1 MTSRAPLALRRP
13 LVLTR
18 FPATFV
24 AIAAAST
31 ILVAAGAAG
40 PLFRSATG
48 TASVRLEIG
57 RTGGEAI
64 SISTSGPL
72 AADVVAFQQRQLQE
86 GLLSVPGLGEPVA
99 TFVGSAAAA
108 RSVAAAHPAGIRL
121 AFRTGFASHVE
132 VVAGSSQGAPG
143 IWISD
148 RTAREL
154 EVGSGDHV
162 TISLGGR
169 TVSVQ
174 VAAVYH
180 DLAGSKSEPFWAP
193 LASSIYT
200 AGQGSA
206 TPPALALADRS
217 EFLQLTTELEDSGRY
232 GWSASLTPRATRGI
246 TFGRALALA
255 SGLSRLQERLGDPA
269 DQLGSAL
276 GQPTASSPIPDA
288 IASAVGAQRT
298 IAGPIDT
305 LAMTGQLVALF
316 GMLAAGVYGI
326 RRRRTEMRA
335 LDAMGTRWSRIAGR
349 GAVEAILPVVAGG
362 AAGWLAANVLI
373 RRFGPADT
381 IEASALRDSIRD
393 GVVAGA
399 IAVAVLGVVAAVAAR
414 GEAADAAS
422 GRVRR
427 LGQNLLWEVPVLAL
441 AAAALYEIGTRGT
454 APFSTTGDSVHV
466 DRLLLLF
473 PILFIAGFGGLAVRG
488 LGRLL
493 AGLRG
498 SSSSWPVPLYLASR
512 RLSAA
517 PRIALLLV
525 TASCLAIGVLTYA
538 GTTVATI
545 RATTL
550 DKVMI
555 SVGADVAA
563 PTAGPIFPP
572 QPGQGIRTT
581 NVMEIPFVAVG
592 DQGQGVTVIGVEPR
606 TLASVAFWD
615 PGFASRPLPELMG
628 MLRGAG
634 EPLPAIVVNGSLP
647 PAATLGLAGYR
658 VPLRVVASASAFP
671 VEHRGVNVVVSA
683 PRLRAL
689 LASHGA
695 TLSLLNASYRA
706 LASGDPGIAR
716 AFLVSS
722 GADPV
727 TIIDARSRLDRPG
740 FHALSWAF
748 GFMEVLGIV
757 TALVALIGLL
767 LYLQARQRA
776 RILSYALTRRMG
788 LTSGAHRAAVAA
800 ELAGLL
806 VAALVIGSALSF
818 AAVAVVYR
826 RLDPLPNLP
835 PSPIIRLPIALLG
848 WAAIAVVACAWIG
861 ATIVQWRVGR
871 ADVGAVMRFAD

>member
-1 MTSRAPLALRRP
+1 MRAPGVLRRP

-24 AIAAAST
+24 AIAAAGT

-64 SISTSGPL
+64 SIATSGPL
-72 AADVVAFQQRQLQE
+72 AADVVAFQQRQLLE
-86 GLLSVPGLGEPVA
+86 GLRTVPGLGEPVA
-99 TFVGSAAAA
+99 TLIGSAAAA
-108 RSVAAAHPAGIRL
+108 RSAAAAHPARIRL
-121 AFRTGFASHVE
+121 AFRTGFALHVY
-132 VVAGSSQGAPG
+132 VAEGAGEGASG

-148 RTAREL
+148 RTAKEL
-154 EVGSGDHV
+154 QVGSGDRV

-169 TVSVQ
+169 TASVP
-174 VAAVYH
+174 VAAVYR
-180 DLAGSKSEPFWAP
+180 DLSGSQSEPFWAP
-193 LASSIYT
+193 LASSIYPSG
-200 AGQGSA
+200 ANA
-206 TPPALALADRS
+206 APPPALALADQS
-217 EFLQLTTELEDSGRY
+217 EFLRLTTELEDSGRY
-232 GWSASLTPRATRGI
+232 GWSAALTPAAMRNVTFARAV
-246 TFGRALALA
+246 ALA
-255 SGLSRLQERLGDPA
+255 SALSRLQTRLEDPA

-276 GQPTASSPIPDA
+276 DQPVVDSPIPEA

-305 LAMTGQLVALF
+305 LALTGQLVALF

-335 LDAMGTRWSRIAGR
+335 LDAMGTRWSRIAAR
-349 GAVEAILPVVAGG
+349 SAVEAVLPVLAGG
-362 AAGWLAANVLI
+362 TAGWFAADVLI
-373 RRFGPADT
+373 RRFGPAYT
-381 IEASALRDSIRD
+381 IETSALRASIRD
-393 GVVAGA
+393 GAVAGA
-399 IAVAVLGVVAAVAAR
+399 VAVAVLGVVAAIAAR
-414 GEAADAAS
+414 AEAADVAF
-422 GRVRR
+422 GRARR
-427 LGQNLLWEVPVLAL
+427 LGQNLLWEVPVLVL

-454 APFSTTGDSVHV
+454 APVSTTGDSVHV

-473 PILFIAGFGGLAVRG
+473 PILFIAGCAGLAVRG
-488 LGRLL
+488 VGQLL
-493 AGLRG
+493 VRLRG

-563 PTAGPIFPP
+563 PTAGPIFAPP
-572 QPGQGIRTT
+572 PGQGIRTT
-581 NVMEIPFVAVG
+581 NIMEIPFVAADG
-592 DQGQGVTVIGVEPR
+592 GQRVNVIGVEPQS
-606 TLASVAFWD
+606 LASVAFWD
-615 PGFASRPLPELMG
+615 PGFASAPLPELMG

-634 EPLPAIVVNGSLP
+634 QPLPAIVVNGSLP
-647 PAATLGLAGYR
+647 GNATLGLAGYR

-671 VEHRGVNVVVSA
+671 GEHSGLNVVVSA

-695 TLSLLNASYRA
+695 SLSLLNASYRA

-722 GADPV
+722 GADPL
-727 TIIDARSRLDRPG
+727 TIVDARSRLDRPA

-767 LYLQARQRA
+767 LYLQARQRG
-776 RILSYALTRRMG
+776 RELSYALTRRMG

-806 VAALVIGSALSF
+806 VAALLIGSTLSF
-818 AAVAVVYR
+818 AAVAFVYR
-826 RLDPLPNLP
+826 RLDPLPGLP
-835 PSPIIRLPIALLG
+835 PSPILRLPIALLG
-848 WAAIAVVACAWIG
+848 WVAIGVVACAWVG
-861 ATIVQWRVGR
+861 ATIVQWRVER
-871 ADVGAVMRFAD
+871 ADIGAVMRFAD

>member
-40 PLFRSATG
+40 PVFRSATG

-57 RTGGEAI
+57 RTGGQAI

-72 AADVVAFQQRQLQE
+72 AADIVTFQQRQLLE
-86 GLLSVPGLGEPVA
+86 GLGSVPGLAEPVA
-99 TFVGSAAAA
+99 TLVGSSAAARSAAAA
-108 RSVAAAHPAGIRL
+108 HPTRIRL

-132 VVAGSSQGAPG
+132 VVDGSGDASG
-143 IWISD
+143 IWVSD
-148 RTAREL
+148 RTAEEL
-154 EVGSGDHV
+154 HVGSGNHV
-162 TISLGGR
+162 TISIGTR
-169 TVSVQ
+169 TANVQ
-174 VAAVYH
+174 VAAIYH
-180 DLAGSKSEPFWAP
+180 DLAGSRSEPFWAP
-193 LASSIYT
+193 LASSIYP
-200 AGQGSA
+200 AGEGSA
-206 TPPALALADRS
+206 TPPPLALADQS
-217 EFLQLTTELEDSGRY
+217 EFLRLTTELEDSGRY
-232 GWSASLTPRATRGI
+232 DWSASLTPRATNGI
-246 TFGRALALA
+246 TFAEALALA
-255 SGLSRLQERLGDPA
+255 SALSRLQDRFADPS

-276 GQPTASSPIPDA
+276 AQPTVSSPIPDA

-298 IAGPIDT
+298 IAGPIET
-305 LAMTGQLVALF
+305 LAVTGQLVALF

-326 RRRRTEMRA
+326 HRRRTEMRA
-335 LDAMGTRWSRIAGR
+335 LDAMGTRWSRIAAR
-349 GAVEAILPVVAGG
+349 SAVEAILPVVAGG
-362 AAGWLAANVLI
+362 TAGWLAANVLI
-373 RRFGPADT
+373 RRFGPAET
-381 IEASALRDSIRD
+381 IEASAVRASIRD
-393 GVVAGA
+393 GAVAGA
-399 IAVAVLGVVAAVAAR
+399 LALAVLGVVAAIAAR
-414 GEAADAAS
+414 GEAADGAS

-454 APFSTTGDSVHV
+454 APVSTTGDSIHV

-473 PILFIAGFGGLAVRG
+473 PVLFIAGSGGLAVRG
-488 LGRLL
+488 VGRLL
-493 AGLRG
+493 ARMRG

-517 PRIALLLV
+517 PRVALLLV

-545 RATTL
+545 RATTF
-550 DKVMI
+550 DKVMV

-581 NVMEIPFVAVG
+581 SVMEIPFVAVDDAG
-592 DQGQGVTVIGVEPR
+592 RRVTVIGVEPR

-615 PGFASRPLPELMG
+615 PGFASRPLSELMG
-628 MLRGAG
+628 KLRGAG

-647 PAATLGLAGYR
+647 PAPTLGLAGYG

-671 VEHRGVNVVVSA
+671 VEHPGVNVVVSA

-695 TLSLLNASYRA
+695 SLSLLNASYRA

-722 GADPV
+722 GADPITV
-727 TIIDARSRLDRPG
+727 VDARSRLDRPG

-748 GFMEVLGIV
+748 GFMEVVGIV

-776 RILSYALTRRMG
+776 RVLSYALTRRMG
-788 LTSGAHRAAVAA
+788 LTSRAHRTAVAA

-806 VAALVIGSALSF
+806 VAALVIGSTLSL

-835 PSPIIRLPIALLG
+835 PSPILRLPIALLG
-848 WAAIAVVACAWIG
+848 WVAIGVVACAWIG